1 MVACVIMH
9 LRPLASFLL
18 GLSMIGG
25 ALAIK
30 PTEERTWT
38 STSGTKV
45 TAVALELTKN
55 GSVELETPDSRK
67 ITLGIDH
74 FSQADQDFLEKH
86 FRGSGDVAGPPLN
99 TGTHRGPIEADADT
113 SYYLYLPKDFD
124 KSAKSPVMIWTQSDG
139 AKKETLER
147 FSEAADLLGMIIA
160 SPVEARNEGQVT
172 LLNNLVHSNDV
183 LRKLRR
189 NHSIH
194 SKAIHYGGNNT
205 GAAAAFWNST
215 KNKSAGTFTVA
226 GFFTKEMTGGN
237 EGFHFMAGGATSAN
251 RYLTAWSADKFGDSG
266 THYLYEGGREMPEE
280 KDVTIGM
287 IWMYSQ
293 GLYEGLAS
301 RTTEAKSFERRVLPW
316 LKELAETSGEDA
328 AYLAQTLAKE
338 CPLRGSFKNEIDEF
352 RSKLGQSEA
361 AIAHVKGREALD
373 EFSKKEL
380 SKYGDHYSPL
390 KEHAPKKFERMTEL
404 LADKNP
410 KAKDL
415 HEIFK
420 QLAKPTHR

>member
-124 KSAKSPVMIWTQSDG
+124 KSAKSPVMIW
-139 AKKETLER
+139 
-147 FSEAADLLGMIIA
+147 
-160 SPVEARNEGQVT
+160 
-172 LLNNLVHSNDV
+172 
-183 LRKLRR
+183 
-189 NHSIH
+189 
-194 SKAIHYGGNNT
+194 
-205 GAAAAFWNST
+205 
-215 KNKSAGTFTVA
+215 
-226 GFFTKEMTGGN
+226 
-237 EGFHFMAGGATSAN
+237 
-251 RYLTAWSADKFGDSG
+251 
-266 THYLYEGGREMPEE
+266 
-280 KDVTIGM
+280 
-287 IWMYSQ
+287 MYSQ

-316 LKELAETSGEDA
+316 LKELTETSGEDA

-390 KEHAPKKFERMTEL
+390 KEHAPKKFERMNEL

>member
-160 SPVEARNEGQVT
+160 SPVEARNEG
-172 LLNNLVHSNDV
+172 
-183 LRKLRR
+183 
-189 NHSIH
+189 
-194 SKAIHYGGNNT
+194 
-205 GAAAAFWNST
+205 
-215 KNKSAGTFTVA
+215 
-226 GFFTKEMTGGN
+226 
-237 EGFHFMAGGATSAN
+237 FHFMAGGATSAN

-266 THYLYEGGREMPEE
+266 THYLYEGGRKMPEE

-316 LKELAETSGEDA
+316 LKELTETSGEDA